1 MVGIRLQHKLCKYSC
16 VSFKAFYQI
25 SFIRSMIH
33 LLLHFGV
40 FFTLRIYFLATKWS
54 YLQKIQWKNRMKY
67 DIKVTINAFRH
78 IFIFTS
84 NNKYWCSHLI
94 QIFFFSVLNFLPISH
109 AINKSIFVFL
119 TTLCKLYFFSPWRW
133 HLKRKPNIYVN
144 GNSLF
149 CSDISAGIKIL

>member
-25 SFIRSMIH
+25 AFIRSMIH

-40 FFTLRIYFLATKWS
+40 FFTLQIYFLAIKWS
-54 YLQKIQWKNRMKY
+54 YLQKTQWKNRMKY

-84 NNKYWCSHLI
+84 NNKYRCSSYTN
-94 QIFFFSVLNFLPISH
+94 IFLFSWISCPYH

-119 TTLCKLYFFSPWRW
+119 TTLCKLYFFSPWIW

-149 CSDISAGIKIL
+149 CSDIYTGIKILWQ

>member
-1 MVGIRLQHKLCKYSC
+1 MGICLQHKLWKICMCILQSILK
-16 VSFKAFYQI
+16 VLIF
-25 SFIRSMIH
+25 RLNIH
-33 LLLHFGV
+33 LLLHFGI
-40 FFTLRIYFLATKWS
+40 FLTLQVYFLVIKVS

-84 NNKYWCSHLI
+84 NNKYRCSPYTN
-94 QIFFFSVLNFLPISH
+94 IFRFFWISCPYN

-119 TTLCKLYFFSPWRW
+119 TTLCKLYFFSPWKW

-144 GNSLF
+144 GYSR
-149 CSDISAGIKIL
+149 SGEDICTGIKILRR